1 MAQQNSRAAAIVD
14 IHAHILPGLDDGSY
28 DWEMT
33 LEMAQMA
40 VRSGV
45 AAMVATPHCG
55 LPEQD
60 MEGRAERIRGKVRE
74 LRDFM
79 AQQQIPLIVCP
90 GMEIFGTEE
99 TPELLRQGKLMT
111 LNGSRYPL
119 IEFPF
124 TDYGLEATRI
134 LERVRMDG
142 YIPVVAHP
150 ERYQYV
156 QEDPRLLNLWVDI
169 GCLLQLNRGS
179 LMGRFSETAQMLALA
194 MVDRGFACTVASD
207 AHTSVSRTPWMADV
221 EELLRQEFSDEY
233 TQRLLHQRPL
243 ALLRDQEI
251 HMPEPDWF

>member
-1 MAQQNSRAAAIVD
+1 MAEKNSRSAVVD
-14 IHAHILPGLDDGSY
+14 IHAHILPELDDGSY

-40 VRSGV
+40 VSSGV

-60 MEGRAERIRGKVRE
+60 MEGRAERIRGKVKE
-74 LRDFM
+74 LRDM
-79 AQQQIPLIVCP
+79 LAQRNIPLIVCP
-90 GMEIFGTEE
+90 GMEIFGTED
-99 TPELLRQGKLMT
+99 TPWLLRQGQLLT
-111 LNGSRYPL
+111 LNDSRYPL

-124 TDYGLEATRI
+124 TDYGLQATRI
-134 LERVRMDG
+134 LERVRMEG

-156 QEDPRLLNLWVDI
+156 QDDPSLLNLWTDI

-179 LMGRFSETAQMLALA
+179 LLGRFSETAQMLAWALL
-194 MVDRGFACTVASD
+194 DRGFACTVASD
-207 AHTSVSRTPWMADV
+207 AHTSFARTPWMADV
-221 EELLRQEFSDEY
+221 DDLLRQEFSEEY
-233 TQRLLHQRPL
+233 AQRLLKQWPL

-251 HMPEPDWF
+251 SIPEPDWF

>member
-1 MAQQNSRAAAIVD
+1 MAEKNSRSAVVD
-14 IHAHILPGLDDGSY
+14 IHAHILPELDDGSY

-33 LEMAQMA
+33 VEMARMA
-40 VRSGV
+40 VNSGV

-60 MEGRAERIRGKVRE
+60 MEGRTERIRHKVKE
-74 LRDFM
+74 LREM
-79 AQQQIPLIVCP
+79 LTQRQIPLIVCP

-99 TPELLRQGKLMT
+99 TPRLLRQGQLLT
-111 LNGSRYPL
+111 LNDSRYPL

-124 TDYGLEATRI
+124 TDYGLQATRI
-134 LERVRMDG
+134 LERVRMEG

-150 ERYQYV
+150 ERYLYV
-156 QEDPRLLNLWVDI
+156 QEDPCLLNLWTDM

-179 LMGRFSETAQMLALA
+179 LLGRFSETAQMLSWALI
-194 MVDRGFACTVASD
+194 DRGFACTIASD

-221 EELLRQEFSDEY
+221 DELLRQEYSAEFA
-233 TQRLLHQRPL
+233 QILLKQRPL

-251 HMPEPDWF
+251 RIPEPDWF